1 MQSATSS
8 CVSTGRVPRP
18 CQILPALTPCRL
30 PPHHELTRAI
40 HAERARMRSFGLAH
54 FPAAD
59 AQAVIG
65 VAPRRAAAPIRP
77 NPDRSA
83 TPQATQQPTPIWVP
97 CCGGGGGSAFGPV
110 LRAAGPNMSLSCG
123 RLALA
128 ALTLTTLA
136 LLDHGIPC
144 RLGYHAL
151 WDTMPC
157 GMREPLPP
165 PIAAITS

>member
-40 HAERARMRSFGLAH
+40 HAERARMRSVGLAH

-77 NPDRSA
+77 YPDRSA

-97 CCGGGGGSAFGPV
+97 WGAGAARPSVPCSAQPDSTCRCRAGV
-110 LRAAGPNMSLSCG
+110 WRWLRL
-123 RLALA
+123 R
-128 ALTLTTLA
+128 
-136 LLDHGIPC
+136 
-144 RLGYHAL
+144 
-151 WDTMPC
+151 
-157 GMREPLPP
+157 
-165 PIAAITS
+165 